1 MIFCTYHQKKMRIS
15 LKRVIEYPYNEN
27 RRNEHG

>member
-1 MIFCTYHQKKMRIS
+1 MFFCTYHQKKMRIL
-15 LKRVIEYPYNEN
+15 LKMVIGYSYNEN